1 MAQGTTRGVPIDI
14 DVALAANSDILVPS
28 QKAVK
33 TYADTKVSSVIGT
46 SPIISSGETFPS
58 ISIPQ
63 ADGHTDGYLSASDFT
78 IFSGKGDGDMLLAST
93 QTNSGTKTFLNTTFL
108 LRNVANTFNGSFT
121 NTNTADRV
129 YTLPDTTTALA
140 GLAVPIN
147 NFTGRIT
154 MGTTTGTSLLCFPD
168 AGTTAAD
175 GIQFGSGTSNLYR
188 SAANTIKTDGT
199 LNAASFNTS
208 TGVFTQNILRVS
220 NSGGLFLGYQG
231 GGGGLKLLP
240 NSGTTVY
247 AEVKSTGEF
256 ALTPPSLTGSSAT
269 SALSITQTLNTSG
282 SPDIISLDFTNTSS
296 GAATNLLNFKLV
308 GGASLFKVTK
318 LGQAEM
324 NYAKIGNLT
333 APFNTSAIL
342 EVRSTTQ
349 GFLPPVMTS
358 AQRLAIATPATGLMV
373 YQTDGTEGLYIKKSG
388 GWALITAI

>member
-1 MAQGTTRGVPIDI
+1 MAQGTTRNVPIDTDI
-14 DVALAANSDILVPS
+14 TLAANSDLLVPS

-33 TYADTKVSSVIGT
+33 TYA
-46 SPIISSGETFPS
+46 
-58 ISIPQ
+58 
-63 ADGHTDGYLSASDFT
+63 
-78 IFSGKGDGDMLLAST
+78 
-93 QTNSGTKTFLNTTFL
+93 
-108 LRNVANTFNGSFT
+108 
-121 NTNTADRV
+121 
-129 YTLPDTTTALA
+129 A

-154 MGTTTGTSLLCFPD
+154 MGTATGTSLLCFPD
-168 AGTTAAD
+168 AGTTAAN
-175 GIQFGSGTSNLYR
+175 GIQFGLGASNLYR
-188 SAANTIKTDGT
+188 SAADTIKSDGT

-247 AEVKSTGEF
+247 AEVRSTGEF
-256 ALTPPSLTGSSAT
+256 ALTPPALTGSLAT

-318 LGQAEM
+318 LGEGVM
-324 NYAKIGNLT
+324 LSAKIGTISFVSNNVIAAAT
-333 APFNTSAIL
+333 AADLRIVIPTTTKALVLSSDYSSSTGTSALL
-342 EVRSTTQ
+342 EVKSTVQ
-349 GFLPPVMTS
+349 GFLPPRMTTT
-358 AQRLAIATPATGLMV
+358 QKNAIGTPTTGLVVFDTTLNKLCV
-373 YQTDGTEGLYIKKSG
+373 YVSPSWQT
-388 GWALITAI
+388 ITSI

>member
-1 MAQGTTRGVPIDI
+1 MV
-14 DVALAANSDILVPS
+14 
-28 QKAVK
+28 
-33 TYADTKVSSVIGT
+33 
-46 SPIISSGETFPS
+46 
-58 ISIPQ
+58 
-63 ADGHTDGYLSASDFT
+63 
-78 IFSGKGDGDMLLAST
+78 LAST
-93 QTNSGTKTFLNTTFL
+93 QTNSGTKTFLNTSFL

-121 NTNTADRV
+121 NTNTADRI

-154 MGTTTGTSLLCFPD
+154 MGTATGTSLLCFPD
-168 AGTTAAD
+168 AGTTAAN
-175 GIQFGSGTSNLYR
+175 GIQFGLGASNLYR
-188 SAANTIKTDGT
+188 SAADTIKSDGT

-208 TGVFTQNILRVS
+208 VGVFTQNILRVS
-220 NSGGLFLGYQG
+220 NSGGLFLGYGG

-240 NSGTTVY
+240 NSGTAVY

-282 SPDIISLDFTNTSS
+282 SPDIINLDVTNTNS
-296 GAATNLLNFKLV
+296 GATTNLLNFKV
-308 GGASLFKVTK
+308 SGTSLFKVTK
-318 LGQAEM
+318 AGQAEM
-324 NYAKIGNLT
+324 NFAKIGNLT

-388 GWALITAI
+388 GWALITAV